1 MSCAV
6 DTYYFLLPSVAATV
20 LNYPSPSPSL
30 ISTVLVLVLA
40 LALVIALVLVLSL
53 STTPDELTRKNN
65 LRFMSS
71 HIPSFAQGAAQ
82 QQ

>member
-6 DTYYFLLPSVAATV
+6 DTYYFLLPSVAGTV
-20 LNYPSPSPSL
+20 LNYPSPSLIFIS
-30 ISTVLVLVLA
+30 ISTVSVLYLYYQ
-40 LALVIALVLVLSL
+40 
-53 STTPDELTRKNN
+53 PPLTRKNN
-65 LRFMSS
+65 LRFMSP